1 MFIYSL
7 IYFSVIIGIFYSFK
21 KNRRSEKF
29 FYILIS
35 LLIGLTV
42 ALRDQTMGPDTYN
55 YLEYFLKPHNK
66 LTRYQDSELEPGL
79 TIFNDIIHLVIN
91 DKYIY
96 SFIVSTLSLF
106 PIFLLINKRS
116 ENVYLS
122 LFIFISFSV
131 ASSLFILSFS
141 MLRQFLALGL
151 WAMLINYYMKN
162 GERIDKKC
170 IYLFMIM
177 FCFHSSSI
185 IVLLLYFIRNR
196 NFPKKVYFI
205 VLIGSM
211 MFGFFTSKLMPM
223 LMLFA
228 ESINNAFY
236 FRTLNDNWSYSI
248 IPTIPYVSLSLS
260 MLYLLSEKDCN
271 HIYIKGFF
279 LAVILGNVMSFGNN
293 VDRMC
298 AYFYVISMLAIP
310 YFFHKIK
317 HSTYYGFIVILFL
330 GYFSYKYW
338 NVLAIMDNHEIW
350 DIVPYRSFLN

>member
-1 MFIYSL
+1 MLIYSL
-7 IYFSVIIGIFYSFK
+7 IYFSVIIGILYSIK
-21 KNRRSEKF
+21 DKGRTEKL
-29 FYILIS
+29 FYIFIS
-35 LLIGLTV
+35 LIIGLTV

-55 YLEYFLKPHNK
+55 YLEYFIKPHNS
-66 LTRYQDSELEPGL
+66 LTRYQDNELEPGI
-79 TIFNDIIHLVIN
+79 TILNDIIHLIID
-91 DKYIY
+91 DKYVY

-106 PIFLLINKRS
+106 PIFLLVYKHS
-116 ENVYLS
+116 ENLYLS

-131 ASSLFILSFS
+131 SSSLFILSFS
-141 MLRQFLALGL
+141 MMRQFLALGL
-151 WAMLINYYMKN
+151 WALMINYYMQN

-170 IYLFMIM
+170 IFLFLMM
-177 FCFHSSSI
+177 FCFHSSSL
-185 IVLLLYFIRNR
+185 IVLLLYFIQNKNITKRN
-196 NFPKKVYFI
+196 YFI
-205 VLIGSM
+205 VLVSSV
-211 MFGFFTSKLMPM
+211 MFGFFISKLLPA
-223 LMLFA
+223 LMFFA
-228 ESINNAFY
+228 ELTNNAFY
-236 FRTLNDNWSYSI
+236 FRTLSEDWTYSI
-248 IPTIPYVSLSLS
+248 VPTIPYVGLSLS